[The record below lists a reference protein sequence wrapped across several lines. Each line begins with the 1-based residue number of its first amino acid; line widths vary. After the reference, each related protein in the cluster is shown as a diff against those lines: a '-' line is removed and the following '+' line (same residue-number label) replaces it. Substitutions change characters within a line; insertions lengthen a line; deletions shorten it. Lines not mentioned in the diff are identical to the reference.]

1 MRKSLFRMSTYSLAL
16 LLTGLLVIPSCK
28 KKDSVPKSN
37 LAGFTSFSIKDMAA
51 PFTIDESKKMIQN
64 ADSLPFQS
72 DVSKLVAVFNEVPN
86 SIVNVGGVLQVSGTT
101 VNDFTHAVQ
110 YVVTAQ
116 DGVTKNTYT
125 VQVNV
130 AKTDPKTISWQ
141 QLTPDAGWGNFHSI
155 MAASLGSKYYML
167 GGTMGAFGAFSFAS
181 YTSPDATTWTRT
193 RAVDQNGDSIPRVES
208 GALISFKNQLWLLG
222 GHRPGVGF
230 AFDDVTNKV
239 WSSSDGLTWVASVPA
254 NAADRWSA
262 RERIGAVVFNS
273 KLWVIGGNP
282 YPAFGNTN
290 TPSAAFNDVWSSSDG
305 TTWTVATTGAAFIP
319 RTEPAVFVYDNKIWL
334 VGGKDNSGNYLND
347 VWNSTDGINWTEVT
361 TNTQFT
367 GRFGHEVVVNNDELI
382 LVGGEN
388 ASGVLNDMWISEN
401 KGVDWT
407 LMPSSDVRSL
417 PSNFKGRKDFSMF
430 VNGGAIYIM
439 GGLGVKDA
447 NMNYTHTNDVW
458 KGLFH

>member
-1 MRKSLFRMSTYSLAL
+1 MRRSLFRMSTYTLVL
-16 LLTGLLVIPSCK
+16 LLTSLLVVSSCK

-37 LAGFTSFSIKDMAA
+37 LAGLTSFSIKDMPA
-51 PFTIDESKKMIQN
+51 PFTIDESQKKIQN
-64 ADSLPFQS
+64 ADSLPFGS
-72 DVSKLVAVFNEVPN
+72 DVSKLVAMFIAVPN
-86 SIVNVGGVLQVSGTT
+86 SIVNIGGVLQVSGTT
-101 VNDFTHAVQ
+101 VNDFSHSLQ

-141 QLTPDAGWGNFHSI
+141 QLTPDAGWGNFHSV
-155 MAASLGSKYYML
+155 MGAALGSKYYML

-181 YTSPDATTWTRT
+181 NTSSDATTWTRT

-208 GALISFKNQLWLLG
+208 GALISFKDQLWLLG

-254 NAADRWSA
+254 NDADRWSK
-262 RERIGAVVFNS
+262 RERIGAVVFKS
-273 KLWVIGGNP
+273 QLWVIGGNS
-282 YPAFGNTN
+282 YPNFGNTN
-290 TPSAAFNDVWSSSDG
+290 APGAAYNDVWNSSDG
-305 TTWTVATTGAAFIP
+305 TTWTVATTSASFIA
-319 RTEPAVFVYDNKIWL
+319 RTEPSVFVYDSKIWL

-347 VWNSTDGINWTEVT
+347 VWNSSDGINWTEVT

-367 GRFGHEVVVNNDELI
+367 GRFGQQVVVNNDELI

-407 LMPSSDVRSL
+407 LMLSSDVRAL
-417 PSNFKGRKDFSMF
+417 PANFKGRKDFSMF
-430 VNGGAIYIM
+430 VNDGSIYIM

-447 NMNYTHTNDVW
+447 NSTYTFTNDVW
-458 KGLFH
+458 KGQFH